1 MDRSA
6 RRAGAFGIAA
16 AVVYVAATAA
26 GSVLDPSYSQVRQ
39 HVSDL
44 TASGASTWA
53 ALAPAYLLYNALCL
67 AFAVAL
73 YRSSSRTRL
82 FKVGLGL
89 LVLNAFAGVMMVT
102 WFREDPGRVV
112 TTASGAG
119 HIAFASVSSL
129 TIVLGSIVYGF
140 AFGRS
145 PVWRGLSAFSFAV
158 GAAMIAFSPIAIAAI
173 NSPLAGLAERGAI
186 GVFLVWLIGVGGY
199 LLNHSPGR
207 RTVVA

>member
-1 MDRSA
+1 MTRSST
-6 RRAGAFGIAA
+6 RPPVHLSTRPP
-16 AVVYVAATAA
+16 AVVLAILSPLLEKNPLKTFM
-26 GSVLDPSYSQVRQ
+26 LDVPVVFSMSRLIV
-39 HVSDL
+39 
-44 TASGASTWA
+44 
-53 ALAPAYLLYNALCL
+53 L

-119 HIAFASVSSL
+119 HIVFATVSSL
-129 TIVLGSIVYGF
+129 TIVVGSIVYGF
-140 AFGRS
+140 AFRRS
-145 PVWRGLSAFSFAV
+145 PLWRGLSAFSFAV